1 MLLEQNTVSNNNLN
15 AISDFIDEF
24 DSDIKTVSA
33 DEPAQISVV
42 SKYISS
48 LVCGQYRKSV
58 EDIENTKIGSTVK
71 RKRNLQQVMQE
82 SFFYG
87 ANRFGNNFIC

>member
-1 MLLEQNTVSNNNLN
+1 MLFTENAVKENDVN
-15 AISDFIDEF
+15 AIKNYIDEY
-24 DSDIKTVSA
+24 DTEVKTVS
-33 DEPAQISVV
+33 EEEKPEITVV

-48 LVCGQYRKSV
+48 LVCGQYSKSV
-58 EDIENTKIGSTVK
+58 KEIENTKIGTTLK

-87 ANRFGNNFIC
+87 ANRYGNNFIC